1 MLAAHCIRH
10 GAQIFTQQKG
20 RVLARKEFNNN
31 CRRYT
36 GKQTQFRSTDLSLI
50 ETSGD
55 NEGTKE
61 GHLTGGLGAFPHP
74 SKR

>member
-50 ETSGD
+50 D
-55 NEGTKE
+55 RN
-61 GHLTGGLGAFPHP
+61 F
-74 SKR
+74 RRQ